1 MKLIKIFL
9 VNMKLFNNEFINI
22 IYLINLY
29 VKNILQIKNTKKFFI
44 IHFFFHFLIHLQNK
58 YFLLL

>member
-29 VKNILQIKNTKKFFI
+29 VKNILQIKNTKKIFYYS
-44 IHFFFHFLIHLQNK
+44 FFFSFSNSSTK
-58 YFLLL
+58 